1 MTTLNLSHIHRVS
14 SSRATF
20 LLKLSLLLVLFAGF
34 SVLTSQEA
42 RAQGNGLPGRVS
54 VLENTSLKL
63 IGMDSQAT
71 EAELT
76 PTPAGN
82 GRSLYLSDVLAKVTV
97 PASATRTHLLIVAGA
112 SYGWHQTVSAQPY
125 ECGNAVV
132 VYFKSA
138 ALTNAGL
145 STDTIHVAIG
155 TDQQFDESASMVGVT
170 RGKDPTWT
178 IGVPVDLLAA
188 FLRFAPRPTINGQP
202 ITDAQA
208 LTLANTLIHSP
219 MEIQVKVR
227 AGTRS
232 VDSFEVGQGL
242 IQVWA
247 DGN

>member
-1 MTTLNLSHIHRVS
+1 MTTFSLSHRVTS
-14 SSRATF
+14 STGTF
-20 LLKLSLLLVLFAGF
+20 VLKLSLLLVLSAAF
-34 SVLTSQEA
+34 SVLASQEA
-42 RAQGNGLPGRVS
+42 RAQNGLAGRVS

-71 EAELT
+71 DVELT
-76 PTPAGN
+76 PTPGAN
-82 GRSLYLSDVLAKVTV
+82 GRSQYLSDILAKVAV
-97 PASATRTHLLIVAGA
+97 PASATRTHFLIVAGA

-132 VYFKSA
+132 VYFKSE

-145 STDTIHVAIG
+145 STDTVHVAIG
-155 TDQQFDESASMVGVT
+155 TDQQFEESASTVGVT

-188 FLRFAPRPTINGQP
+188 FLKFAPRPTINGQP

-208 LTLANTLIHSP
+208 LELANILMHSP

>member
-1 MTTLNLSHIHRVS
+1 MD
-14 SSRATF
+14 
-20 LLKLSLLLVLFAGF
+20 
-34 SVLTSQEA
+34 
-42 RAQGNGLPGRVS
+42 AQDADV
-54 VLENTSLKL
+54 
-63 IGMDSQAT
+63 
-71 EAELT
+71 ELT
-76 PTPAGN
+76 PTPGAN
-82 GRSLYLSDVLAKVTV
+82 GRSQYLSDILAKVLV
-97 PASATRTHLLIVAGA
+97 PASATRTHLLLVAGA

-145 STDTIHVAIG
+145 STDTVHVAIG
-155 TDQQFDESASMVGVT
+155 TDQQFEESASTVGIT

-188 FLRFAPRPTINGQP
+188 FLKFAPRPTINGQP

-208 LTLANTLIHSP
+208 LELANILMHSP

>member
-1 MTTLNLSHIHRVS
+1 MTTLNFSHVHRVS
-14 SSRATF
+14 SSRGTF
-20 LLKLSLLLVLFAGF
+20 LLRLPLLLVLSAGL
-34 SVLTSQEA
+34 SVLTSPEA
-42 RAQGNGLPGRVS
+42 SAQNSLPGRVS

-71 EAELT
+71 DVELT
-76 PTPAGN
+76 PTPGAN
-82 GRSLYLSDVLAKVTV
+82 GRSQYLSDILAKVLV
-97 PASATRTHLLIVAGA
+97 PASATRTHLILVAGA

-145 STDTIHVAIG
+145 STDTVHVAIG
-155 TDQQFDESASMVGVT
+155 TDQQFEESASTVGVT

-188 FLRFAPRPTINGQP
+188 FLKFAPRPTINGQP

-208 LTLANTLIHSP
+208 LELANLLMHSQ